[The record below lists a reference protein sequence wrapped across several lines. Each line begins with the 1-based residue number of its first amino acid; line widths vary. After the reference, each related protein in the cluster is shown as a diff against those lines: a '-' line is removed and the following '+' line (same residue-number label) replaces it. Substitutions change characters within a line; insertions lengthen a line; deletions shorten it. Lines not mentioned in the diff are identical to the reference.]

1 MRPPAL
7 RSSGDL
13 LADRR
18 YDYAMAAKADGD
30 LTAASDLLVQALEIA
45 PAWAAGWFALGEVE
59 VARGERDAAAAAFRQ
74 ALDRDPTDILGAQL
88 MLARLGHARADEAM
102 TPAYVTALYE
112 DYAPRFEQALREGL
126 AYRGPEI
133 LLDAV
138 TRARAA
144 SGDPLRFDR
153 MLDLGC
159 GTGLAGEVFAPF
171 AGTIDG
177 VDLSGRMVEIAR
189 RKGIYARLAVG
200 DLAAHLAALPDASA
214 DLLVAADVFIY
225 CADLGPILAEAGRV
239 LSQAGL
245 CAFTVESH
253 DGDGVVLGAGLRYAH
268 AAPVLQ
274 EALAAGGLRP
284 VVFEPATTRREAG
297 QPVPG
302 WLVVACRA

>member
-1 MRPPAL
+1 MGPQAF

-18 YDYAMAAKADGD
+18 FDYAMAAKADGD
-30 LTAASDLLVQALEIA
+30 LTAAADLLVQALEIA
-45 PAWAAGWFALGEVE
+45 PHWAAGWFTLGEVE
-59 VARGERDAAAAAFRQ
+59 MARGDHGAAATAFRQ
-74 ALDRDPTDILGAQL
+74 ALDRDPTDMFGAQL
-88 MLARLGHARADEAM
+88 MLARLGEVGAAEAM

-126 AYRGPEI
+126 AYRGPEV

-144 SGDPLRFDR
+144 SGEPLRFDR
-153 MLDLGC
+153 VLDLGC

-189 RKGIYARLAVG
+189 RKGIYERLAVS

-239 LSQAGL
+239 LSKAGL

-268 AAPVLQ
+268 AEPVLQ